1 MLLTRGGAAQ
11 AAFQKIMTEL
21 RLLAAQAVMTVR
33 PFLSRQQLAVLAQA
47 CRGEEALHFLRR
59 LVDLAEQ
66 IRAVPKTGDQEG
78 LGDQS
83 TVHLHYF
90 LSSCDWFV
98 VEKDAFGEGVDMAFG
113 YTVLNGNEL
122 DAELGYVSISEI
134 VHCGAELDLHFKPR
148 SLAEVKAERAN
159 ANHAEIFNP
168 NPWVLVAN
176 PGEDHEDIIA
186 DFPGF
191 AEATAAQKDAG
202 EGDVMRRLDDGTL
215 TTEF

>member
-1 MLLTRGGAAQ
+1 
-11 AAFQKIMTEL
+11 
-21 RLLAAQAVMTVR
+21 MTVR

-90 LSSCDWFV
+90 LSGCDWFV

-176 PGEDHEDIIA
+176 PGEDHEGDDLSEVPEMTA
-186 DFPGF
+186 GDFEGAILNRPG
-191 AEATAAQKDAG
+191 ESLIREVRAARQSGGPRMVPVDVVQAQQG
-202 EGDVMRRLDDGTL
+202 GDPDLNSGGVA
-215 TTEF
+215 